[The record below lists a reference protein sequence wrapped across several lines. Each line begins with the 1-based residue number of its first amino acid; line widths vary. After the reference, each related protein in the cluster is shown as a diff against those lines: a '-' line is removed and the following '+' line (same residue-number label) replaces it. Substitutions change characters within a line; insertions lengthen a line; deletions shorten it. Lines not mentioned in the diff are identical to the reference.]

1 MNDAPRHISGGRS
14 AFTLLEL
21 LVVIIIIAV
30 ISMSIVPV
38 YIFSMNGIEMRN
50 ARNDLI
56 AAIRYAQE
64 MAVRES
70 REYRITFDMDENSY
84 HIERLAGLDN
94 EEKVFEPAESLLG
107 EGQRL
112 PDFLTLTKVKGVQNK
127 YTRDYYIRCLP
138 NGTSDKAT
146 IELRDT
152 RARNI
157 RYVLEVAGPL
167 GQVSMEEHR

>member
-1 MNDAPRHISGGRS
+1 MKDVPRHSSGGRS

-21 LVVIIIIAV
+21 LVVIIIIAA

-50 ARNDLI
+50 ARNDLL

-70 REYRITFDMDENSY
+70 REYRIIFDLDENRY
-84 HIERLAGLDN
+84 YLERLAGLDK

-107 EGQRL
+107 EEQRL
-112 PDFLTLTKVKGVQNK
+112 PEFLTLTKMKGRQNK
-127 YTRDYYIRCLP
+127 QTRDYYIRCLP

-157 RYVLEVAGPL
+157 RYILEISGPL
-167 GQVSMEEHR
+167 GQVSMEERR